1 MKEIVDILAMV
12 LVFGGVCIAFI
23 LFAVVWIISHK
34 FWIALLYILLTFATA
49 FLVHYYRIWCHR
61 LMTFFRAM
69 HLRKTEVY
77 QKLCQLNRQIV
88 GTMEGILH

>member
-1 MKEIVDILAMV
+1 MTGT
-12 LVFGGVCIAFI
+12 VFTFPVFYLI

-77 QKLCQLNRQIV
+77 QKLCQLNRQIAS
-88 GTMEGILH
+88 TMERILH